1 MTQMP
6 LAKDD
11 HVIEALTSDRADQSF
26 SIAVLPRRSRRCR
39 SVANAHRANA
49 ARKRVAVS
57 TVAITNEVL
66 WRHIG
71 VAFVPVA
78 HVRNHQRISFP
89 ERWKRLAVQRLSG
102 NECRKHRS
110 SRRTG
115 TGLSVTGLQHSASFQ
130 PSFEL
135 QELIADSPKNVRLS

>member
-49 ARKRVAVS
+49 ACKRVAVS
-57 TVAITNEVL
+57 AVAITNKVL
-66 WRHIG
+66 WRHIPAAG
-71 VAFVPVA
+71 FGDLLGNPFGSRTRRDAEP
-78 HVRNHQRISFP
+78 
-89 ERWKRLAVQRLSG
+89 KDYAVDLVG
-102 NECRKHRS
+102 GPAT
-110 SRRTG
+110 RT
-115 TGLSVTGLQHSASFQ
+115 A
-130 PSFEL
+130 
-135 QELIADSPKNVRLS
+135 ARD

>member
-6 LAKDD
+6 LAEDD

-78 HVRNHQRISFP
+78 HVRNRQQIAARNVGSAWRCSGCP
-89 ERWKRLAVQRLSG
+89 E
-102 NECRKHRS
+102 
-110 SRRTG
+110 T
-115 TGLSVTGLQHSASFQ
+115 SVESIVLVGEQVPDCL
-130 PSFEL
+130 
-135 QELIADSPKNVRLS
+135 